1 MMIFCLQC
9 PVMRTT
15 VTRSE
20 RCTITPPHR
29 ERKSARSVLN
39 DRKFNR
45 VILTQTAIDPA
56 PRQLSPTELEPNH
69 DPRLTLLDPS
79 RRTLLV
85 HGLVISSLAALSILP
100 LSARPSAAAA
110 LVDEDVATSV
120 FQAVSPSVASI
131 AVIRPVGG
139 VEVREVV
146 GSGVVWDAVGPHVV
160 TNFHVI
166 PRLQGTNALLEV
178 TLQDTARGTVTS
190 LRARVAGSDSLHD
203 LAVLKLLPQA
213 ELAGSD
219 GGAATAPGV
228 PPTVAPIRVAV
239 PGDLRVGQFAY
250 ALGCVASDPSV
261 PSWSLS
267 AGLVSGLQR
276 SIPSPV
282 GARIY
287 GVIQTEAVV
296 NAANSGGP
304 LVDSLGRMVGL
315 NTAVGAASSNTA
327 RGSGVGFAL
336 PIDLLLDLVPKIIV
350 YGNPYG
356 KK

>member
-1 MMIFCLQC
+1 MIFCLQY
-9 PVMRTT
+9 PVKRTT
-15 VTRSE
+15 VIRSE

-29 ERKSARSVLN
+29 ERKSPRSVFR
-39 DRKFNR
+39 DRKYNR
-45 VILTQTAIDPA
+45 VLITQTDIDCA
-56 PRQLSPTELEPNH
+56 PRQLSPTELAPNH
-69 DPRLTLLDPS
+69 DARLTLVNPS
-79 RRTLLV
+79 RRTLLA
-85 HGLVISSLAALSILP
+85 HGIVISSLAALSSLP
-100 LSARPSAAAA
+100 LSARPSTAAA
-110 LVDEDVATSV
+110 LVDEEIVTSV

-146 GSGVVWDAVGPHVV
+146 GSGVVWDAIGPHVV

-166 PRLQGTNALLEV
+166 PRLQGANTLLEV

-203 LAVLKLLPQA
+203 LAVLKLLPPA
-213 ELAGSD
+213 ELAGGD
-219 GGAATAPGV
+219 GGAATAPAV
-228 PPTVAPIRVAV
+228 PPTVAPIRVAA

-250 ALGCVASDPSV
+250 ALGCVGSDPSL
-261 PSWSLS
+261 PIWSLS
-267 AGLVSGLQR
+267 AGLVSGLGR

-315 NTAVGAASSNTA
+315 NTAVGAASSYSA
-327 RGSGVGFAL
+327 RGSGVSFAL
-336 PIDLLLDLVPKIIV
+336 PVDLLLDLVPKIIV